1 METKTDTD
9 TDRKE
14 TGNPQGSLTITGN
27 NGEEMIYRLYSHML
41 KRQLTEV
48 PGHVCFM
55 INGKDMADAP
65 ENLYRITAWCNEI
78 SGFIVKH
85 HPPARTG
92 IQGLTFHISTPTPD
106 DMDDFLPAIRRISTI
121 SRLILHKGDQ
131 EEITGKG
138 MDVVVA
144 IGKSGREEITACIRK
159 MARDHVCSGGV
170 DEKIL
175 ESYLTF
181 KYTPDVVIKSGGDHL
196 TDFLIWQSVYSELFF
211 SDVNWKYFRKVD
223 FLRILRDYQSRIRR
237 FGK

>member
-1 METKTDTD
+1 MYWLYEYMLRRQIME
-9 TDRKE
+9 
-14 TGNPQGSLTITGN
+14 L
-27 NGEEMIYRLYSHML
+27 
-41 KRQLTEV
+41 
-48 PGHVCFM
+48 PGQVCFM
-55 INGKDMADAP
+55 ISGQDMAEAP
-65 ENLYRITAWCNEI
+65 EKLFMATAWCTEI
-78 SGFIVKH
+78 SAYVSKH
-85 HPPARTG
+85 NAPSAPVIR
-92 IQGLTFHISTPTPD
+92 GLTFHIATPSPE
-106 DMDDFLPAIRRISTI
+106 DMKICLPGIRKIGTI
-121 SRLILHKGDQ
+121 ARLSLHMGDK
-131 EEITGKG
+131 EEVIGEG

-159 MARDHVCSGGV
+159 MAQAHIPPEDV
-170 DEKIL
+170 DETLL